1 MKIIKIVFLFILT
14 LATVGCS
21 IKSRSR
27 FPPDEEVSVINRCS
41 EVYTYSMEAP
51 EMTGVFISVDNSDN
65 LFSGIEYTVQPHSP
79 SNHKN
84 FDKTKSSNIA
94 DLINGKKFTLTI
106 KKDGKVVRTYT
117 ERVFQNAPRYID
129 QSITYSKYIDDFIV
143 LKYLG
148 NVTRSRFDI
157 IFCGSSN

>member
-1 MKIIKIVFLFILT
+1 
-14 LATVGCS
+14 
-21 IKSRSR
+21 
-27 FPPDEEVSVINRCS
+27 
-41 EVYTYSMEAP
+41 MEAP